1 MLAALISVPS
11 VAARN
16 RLAGLV
22 ALLWRARCA
31 RRRERCWSCGGL
43 RTDVGRG
50 RPGAGHAEE
59 CGAVAA
65 HHGDCLVDRGAFG
78 VTGLV
83 EVAVDAGDERPDPGD
98 LLLAGGG
105 VGAGPLVDAV
115 DGGGEA
121 FTGAEQIVE
130 IVGEVG
136 QVGHVGAEVVAA
148 GAAEPD
154 WAGAAAGLHVGR
166 LGAASVGD
174 GDRADGVTGV
184 FGVQQTCGLAPD
196 PFAVPVET
204 HRGHR
209 VHGGA
214 APVFADPVVG
224 PGHVQIPV
232 IK

>member
-1 MLAALISVPS
+1 MIRRPPRSTLSSSSAAS
-11 VAARN
+11 
-16 RLAGLV
+16 
-22 ALLWRARCA
+22 
-31 RRRERCWSCGGL
+31 
-43 RTDVGRG
+43 DVYKRQ
-50 RPGAGHAEE
+50 
-59 CGAVAA
+59 
-65 HHGDCLVDRGAFG
+65 
-78 VTGLV
+78 
-83 EVAVDAGDERPDPGD
+83 

-115 DGGGEA
+115 DGGGQTL
-121 FTGAEQIVE
+121 TGLEQIVE
-130 IVGEVG
+130 IAGEVR

-154 WAGAAAGLHVGR
+154 RAGAAAGGDVGR

-174 GDRADGVTGV
+174 GDRADGVAGV
-184 FGVQQTCGLAPD
+184 FGVQQGGGLAPD
-196 PFAVPVET
+196 PVAVPVET

-214 APVFADPVVG
+214 AAVFPDPVVG